1 MKKVVSVILSALL
14 LFGLTAVMA
23 SATIYEYNGYY
34 AEGEKLEGVLSGYTR
49 YEAEDAEIVGSNK
62 EPGVENGGPVPG
74 TEQQSFY
81 SGGLAA
87 GGFNS
92 NMDENYGAH
101 SLATVDFAAGNIPY
115 VKFTVNSNAAGTTTV
130 TLATNG
136 ADPNAS
142 VIVEVNGSK
151 MKVDL
156 PNADNTMWNRMSTQT
171 FEVTLKAGANTI
183 YISRSIP
190 TDESAKEGPWRN
202 IDFIDVKDIAGSE
215 PTDPPTPSSDDTSS
229 DDTTAPV
236 TDPSGDTT
244 TTTSDNIID
253 VDPNATVTTTTKDST
268 TTTTG
273 AQDAN
278 TDPDN
283 DGGSLTWLWFV
294 IGGVVVLAAAGVA
307 VYFLYFKKK
316 KA

>member
-34 AEGEKLEGVLSGYTR
+34 AENEKLEGVLSGYTR
-49 YEAEDAEIVGSNK
+49 YEAEDAEIYGSNK
-62 EPGVENGGPVPG
+62 KPGVEGGGPIPG
-74 TEQQSFY
+74 TESQSFY

-87 GGFNS
+87 AGFDS
-92 NMDENYGAH
+92 NVDEKYGAH

-115 VKFTVNSNAAGTTTV
+115 VKFTVNAAAAGTTTV

-136 ADPNAS
+136 GDPNAS

-151 MKVDL
+151 QKVDL
-156 PNADNTMWNRMSTQT
+156 PVGDNNMWNRMSTQT

-190 TDESAKEGPWRN
+190 TDESEKEGPWRN
-202 IDFIDVKDIAGSE
+202 IDFIDVKDI
-215 PTDPPTPSSDDTSS
+215 SS
-229 DDTTAPV
+229 APV
-236 TDPSGDTT
+236 TDPTTAPTDDNNDPTDPTDESDPTGDTT
-244 TTTSDNIID
+244 TTTDDGIID
-253 VDPNATVTTTTKDST
+253 VDPNATVTTNTTNT
-268 TTTTG
+268 TTTTN

-278 TDPDN
+278 TDPDDN
-283 DGGSLTWLWFV
+283 GGSLTWLWFV
-294 IGGVVVLAAAGVA
+294 IGGVVVLAGAGVA